1 MKEHG
6 DSTELDDHTNGSADE
21 ADDDSGSG
29 GIWRDGGTCVVSIY
43 LINVLSTSG
52 DASEDKSEAGKS
64 ASSQG
69 VDQIRPL
76 PSNPS
81 QTSIP
86 LQRLVQS
93 VKQTKRIGSKILK
106 EGWLVHYTNKGSMK
120 KRHYW
125 RLDTKALTLFQVIC
139 VVTLS
144 KVIHFGPGLVDSV
157 LGVPV
162 SAQFCLG

>member
-1 MKEHG
+1 MALSILNQ
-6 DSTELDDHTNGSADE
+6 STTICKYFLA
-21 ADDDSGSG
+21 
-29 GIWRDGGTCVVSIY
+29 I
-43 LINVLSTSG
+43 G
-52 DASEDKSEAGKS
+52 DASEDKSDAMGGK
-64 ASSQG
+64 ASSRPPD
-69 VDQIRPL
+69 VIRPL

-125 RLDTKALTLFQVIC
+125 RLDTKALTLFQVSTGSEKMVC
-139 VVTLS
+139 RM
-144 KVIHFGPGLVDSV
+144 
-157 LGVPV
+157 
-162 SAQFCLG
+162 

>member
-1 MKEHG
+1 MTDERFVCAHPKTAPLLRQVPSELIMLEKQG
-6 DSTELDDHTNGSADE
+6 DSTEFDDHTNGSADE

-29 GIWRDGGTCVVSIY
+29 G
-43 LINVLSTSG
+43 

-64 ASSQG
+64 ASAASGRGG
-69 VDQIRPL
+69 VDQVRPL

-125 RLDTKALTLFQVIC
+125 RLDTKALTLFQV
-139 VVTLS
+139 LRS
-144 KVIHFGPGLVDSV
+144 LEM
-157 LGVPV
+157 
-162 SAQFCLG
+162 

>member
-1 MKEHG
+1 M
-6 DSTELDDHTNGSADE
+6 A
-21 ADDDSGSG
+21 
-29 GIWRDGGTCVVSIY
+29 I
-43 LINVLSTSG
+43 G
-52 DASEDKSEAGKS
+52 DASEDKSDAMGGK
-64 ASSQG
+64 ASSRPQAD
-69 VDQIRPL
+69 VIRPL

-125 RLDTKALTLFQVIC
+125 RLDTKALTLFQVRTALTWAEE
-139 VVTLS
+139 VTARSRAYSFFIFL
-144 KVIHFGPGLVDSV
+144 KHT
-157 LGVPV
+157 
-162 SAQFCLG
+162 